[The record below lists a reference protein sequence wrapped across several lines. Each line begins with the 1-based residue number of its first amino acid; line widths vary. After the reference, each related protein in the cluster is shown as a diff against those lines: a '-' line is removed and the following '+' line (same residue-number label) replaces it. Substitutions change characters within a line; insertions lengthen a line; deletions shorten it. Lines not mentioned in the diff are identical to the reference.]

1 MIQRARSGQIY
12 PLLKLAQKLWPNSG
26 TLYEEMKEYLIA
38 EEKAAFLF
46 WKQTSPVGL
55 ALCSLRSEYVEGT
68 NDSPVGYLEGIYV
81 EEDFRGKNIA
91 AALLSSCEEWAKQ
104 RGCREFAS
112 DCELDNPASLAFH
125 LHTGF
130 EEANRIICFVKTL

>member
-46 WKQTSPVGL
+46 WKQTNPVGL
-55 ALCSLRSEYVEGT
+55 ALCSPRSEYVEGT
-68 NDSPVGYLEGIYV
+68 KDSPVGYLEGIYV

>member
-46 WKQTSPVGL
+46 WKQTNPVGL

-68 NDSPVGYLEGIYV
+68 KDSPVGYLEGIYV

-112 DCELDNPASLAFH
+112 DCELHNPASLAFH

>member
-68 NDSPVGYLEGIYV
+68 KDSPVGYLEGIYV

-91 AALLSSCEEWAKQ
+91 AALLLS
-104 RGCREFAS
+104 
-112 DCELDNPASLAFH
+112 
-125 LHTGF
+125 
-130 EEANRIICFVKTL
+130 